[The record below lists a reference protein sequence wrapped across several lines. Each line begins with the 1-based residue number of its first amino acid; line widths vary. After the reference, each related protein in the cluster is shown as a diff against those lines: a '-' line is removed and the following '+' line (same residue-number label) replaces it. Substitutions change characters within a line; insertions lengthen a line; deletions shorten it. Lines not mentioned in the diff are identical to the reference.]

1 MGVTEVKDGPW
12 IIISGG
18 SYAETIEYL
27 HDYGITADQV
37 HGFWAD
43 TSDQPT
49 VLIKKGV

>member
-27 HDYGITADQV
+27 NDYGITANQV
-37 HGFWAD
+37 HGFWVN
-43 TSDQPT
+43 TSSQPT
-49 VLIKKGV
+49 VLIKKGP